1 MIMSIDPAFME
12 LVQAHERTWG
22 LEQYPGRPTLSQLL
36 SAPVVVMWSQQ
47 ARTQAEQ
54 RNAEPLPSKFLLTA
68 HESVDELQEIILG
81 MILANKVVADS
92 KRRIFRIYVRQK
104 LVEIRGVQLIVSE
117 KTDGRPKR

>member
-1 MIMSIDPAFME
+1 MSIDPAFME

-22 LEQYPGRPTLSQLL
+22 LEQYPERPTLSQLL

-54 RNAEPLPSKFLLTA
+54 RNVEPMPSKFLLTA
-68 HESVDELQEIILG
+68 HQSVDELQEIVLG
-81 MILANKVVADS
+81 MILASKVVVDT

-104 LVEIRGVQLIVSE
+104 SVDIRGVQLIVSE

>member
-1 MIMSIDPAFME
+1 MSIDPAFME

-22 LEQYPGRPTLSQLL
+22 LEQYTDRPTLSKLL

-54 RNAEPLPSKFLLTA
+54 PRGADPVPSKFLLKA

-81 MILANKVVADS
+81 MILASKVVADT

-117 KTDGRPKR
+117 KTDGRLKR